1 MPRHAGY
8 YPAMVPRAFAGY
20 VKTAAMS
27 AGEVGDSPLFLL
39 EYALRVLRV
48 LVLIA
53 LWRLILEG
61 RAGPGPMPLASVL
74 TYTVVAEVF
83 AEQLAVRT
91 TLSEAFWHGTLVMRF
106 LRPMGL
112 VRQLAAEM
120 LGRWSVHVG
129 LFSLP
134 LFLVAPLLGVDPRP
148 ASPMA
153 AALFVLSLCL
163 AILVGLAMEVLFGA
177 AVVALEQ
184 PVWIIEYLRTAIA
197 TLMSGSLL
205 PLAYYP
211 WGLGDV
217 FGWLPFAAMAW
228 APLAIFT
235 GTGNAAILLLS
246 QTLWVIVLWPL
257 ADWLWRSNRE
267 KLVGYGG

>member
-1 MPRHAGY
+1 
-8 YPAMVPRAFAGY
+8 MVPRAFAGY

-27 AGEVGDSPLFLL
+27 AGEIGDSPLFLL
-39 EYALRVLRV
+39 EYALRLLRV

-53 LWRLILEG
+53 LWRIILEG
-61 RAGPGPMPLASVL
+61 RSDSGPMPLASVL

-120 LGRWSVHVG
+120 LGRWGVHLG

-134 LFLVAPLLGVDPRP
+134 LFLVAPLLGVDPRT
-148 ASPMA
+148 ASPLA
-153 AALFVLSLCL
+153 AVLFVLSLCL

-217 FGWLPFAAMAW
+217 L
-228 APLAIFT
+228 
-235 GTGNAAILLLS
+235 
-246 QTLWVIVLWPL
+246 
-257 ADWLWRSNRE
+257 
-267 KLVGYGG
+267 